1 MNPARLQLF
10 VKLKEHV
17 REAIITIQDLSLH
30 KNYDEFP
37 SHWQPVICGR
47 DFAISFSFFSF
58 FFFLVLLLRPSINCA
73 SVFAFLF
80 LPEEIGLLKA
90 ALHVAFRHV
99 ITQQNLVAGL
109 RSLHWWSRRLPRLF
123 ELATREGTLMLARNR
138 LAMQI
143 ADFESCERD
152 LRSQPV
158 VTLAATC
165 PAERVHVTDV
175 TRGHK

>member
-1 MNPARLQLF
+1 M
-10 VKLKEHV
+10 
-17 REAIITIQDLSLH
+17 
-30 KNYDEFP
+30 
-37 SHWQPVICGR
+37 
-47 DFAISFSFFSF
+47 
-58 FFFLVLLLRPSINCA
+58 
-73 SVFAFLF
+73 
-80 LPEEIGLLKA
+80 
-90 ALHVAFRHV
+90 
-99 ITQQNLVAGL
+99 AGL
-109 RSLHWWSRRLPRLF
+109 RSLHRWSHRLPRLF

-158 VTLAATC
+158 VTPAATC